1 MASTSRREITDQQW
15 ADTALLWDYQQMG
28 HELRPCDVAIG
39 LGSHDLGVA
48 AETAGLYLRGLVKK
62 IVFTGGP
69 NPSRPDAFPRGEAA
83 HFAEH
88 AASLGVPDTSMLREP
103 NARNTGQNISFS
115 REVLI
120 AAGVEVASVV
130 LVSMPYMERRAYATC
145 RKVWPEVEA
154 VCTSTPM
161 DLHDYVKSIGDDRL
175 VIDSLVGD
183 LQRVIEYPKLGF
195 AVAQD
200 VPGSV
205 LDAYQRLIDAGFTSR
220 LLS

>member
-1 MASTSRREITDQQW
+1 MTGTTKREITDRQW

-48 AETAGLYLRGLVKK
+48 TETAGLYLRGLVTR

-69 NPSRPDAFPRGEAA
+69 NPSRPDRFPRGEAV

-88 AASLGVPDTSMLREP
+88 ALSLGVPEEAVLVEP
-103 NARNTGQNISFS
+103 KARNTGQNIEFS
-115 REVLI
+115 RTVLSD
-120 AAGVEVASVV
+120 AEVAVSSVL

-145 RKVWPEVEA
+145 RQVWPEVQA
-154 VCTSTPM
+154 VCASTAM
-161 DLHDYVKSIGDDRL
+161 DLHQYVTMIGDDRL

-183 LQRVIEYPKLGF
+183 LQRVVEYPKRGF

-200 VPGSV
+200 VPTEV
-205 LDAYQRLIDAGFTSR
+205 HDAYQRLIDAGFTGR
-220 LLS
+220 LL

>member
-1 MASTSRREITDQQW
+1 MTGTTKREITDRQW

-28 HELRPCDVAIG
+28 HALRPCDVAIG

-48 AETAGLYLRGLVKK
+48 AETAGLYLRGLVKL

-69 NPSRPDAFPRGEAA
+69 NPSRPDHFPRGEAV

-88 AASLGVPDTSMLREP
+88 ALSLGVPESAVLIEP
-103 NARNTGQNISFS
+103 KARNTGQNIAFS
-115 REVLI
+115 RQALTE
-120 AAGVEVASVV
+120 AGVAASSVL

-145 RKVWPEVEA
+145 RQVWPEVEA
-154 VCTSTPM
+154 VCASTAM
-161 DLHDYVKSIGDDRL
+161 NLHDYVKTIGDDQL

-183 LQRVIEYPKLGF
+183 LQRVIEYPKQGF

-200 VPGSV
+200 VPERV
-205 LDAYQRLIDAGFTSR
+205 HDAYQRLIDAGFTSR
-220 LLS
+220 LL

>member
-1 MASTSRREITDQQW
+1 MTSTSRRGITDQQW
-15 ADTALLWDYQQMG
+15 ADASLLWDYQQMG
-28 HELRPCDVAIG
+28 HDLRPCDVAIG

-48 AETAGLYLRGLVKK
+48 AETAGLYLRGLVKR

-69 NPSRPDAFPRGEAA
+69 NPSRPEAFPRGEAA

-88 AASLGVPDTSMLREP
+88 AAALGVPESAILREP
-103 NARNTGQNISFS
+103 NARNTGQNIEFS
-115 REVLI
+115 RTVL
-120 AAGVEVASVV
+120 AEAGVQVSSVL

-145 RKVWPEVEA
+145 RQVWPEVDA

-183 LQRVIEYPKLGF
+183 LQRVVEYPRLGF

-200 VPGSV
+200 VPGRV
-205 LDAYQRLIDAGFTSR
+205 LDAYRRLIDASFTSR
-220 LLS
+220 LL

>member
-1 MASTSRREITDQQW
+1 MTGTTKREITDQQW

-28 HELRPCDVAIG
+28 HDLRPSDVAIG

-48 AETAGLYLRGLVKK
+48 AETADLYLRGLVKL

-69 NPSRPDAFPRGEAA
+69 NPSRPDHFPRGEAV

-88 AASLGVPDTSMLREP
+88 AVSLGVPEIAVLIEP
-103 NARNTGQNISFS
+103 KARNTGQNIQFS
-115 REVLI
+115 REVL
-120 AAGVEVASVV
+120 ADAGMAVSSVL
-130 LVSMPYMERRAYATC
+130 LVSMPYMERRAFATC
-145 RKVWPEVEA
+145 RRVWPEVEA
-154 VCTSTPM
+154 VCASTPM
-161 DLHDYVKSIGDDRL
+161 DLHDYVKTIGDDTL

-205 LDAYQRLIDAGFTSR
+205 FDAYQRLIKAGFTSR
-220 LLS
+220 LL

>member
-1 MASTSRREITDQQW
+1 MTSTSRREITDRQW
-15 ADTALLWDYQQMG
+15 ADTTLLWDYQQMG
-28 HELRPCDVAIG
+28 HDLQPCDVAIG

-48 AETAGLYLRGLVKK
+48 AETAGLYLRGLVKR

-69 NPSRPDAFPRGEAA
+69 NPSRPEAFPRGEAV

-88 AASLGVPDTSMLREP
+88 AVALGVPESAILREP
-103 NARNTGQNISFS
+103 NARNTGQNIEFS
-115 REVLI
+115 RAVL
-120 AAGVEVASVV
+120 AEAGGTVASVL

-145 RKVWPEVEA
+145 RKVWPEVEV
-154 VCTSTPM
+154 VCASAPM
-161 DLHDYVKSIGDDRL
+161 NLNDYVKTIGDDGL

-183 LQRVIEYPKLGF
+183 LQRVIEYPGLGF

-205 LDAYQRLIDAGFTSR
+205 HDAYQRLIADGFTSR
-220 LLS
+220 LLT

>member
-1 MASTSRREITDQQW
+1 MTGTNQRGITDRQW

-28 HELRPCDVAIG
+28 HDLRPCDVAIG

-48 AETAGLYLRGLVKK
+48 AEAAGLYLRGLVSR

-69 NPSRPDAFPRGEAA
+69 NPSRPDHFPRGEAV

-88 AASLGVPDTSMLREP
+88 ALSLGVPQSAVLTEP
-103 NARNTGQNISFS
+103 NARNTGQNIAFS
-115 REVLI
+115 RDVLAG
-120 AAGVEVASVV
+120 AAVAVSSVL

-154 VCTSTPM
+154 VCASTPM
-161 DLHDYVKSIGDDRL
+161 DLHDYVKTIGDDTL

-200 VPGSV
+200 VPERV
-205 LDAYQRLIDAGFTSR
+205 HDAYQRLITDGFDSR
-220 LLS
+220 LLT

>member
-1 MASTSRREITDQQW
+1 MAGTTKRGITDRQW

-48 AETAGLYLRGLVKK
+48 AETAGLYLRGLVQR

-69 NPSRPDAFPRGEAA
+69 NPSRPDHFPLGEAV

-88 AASLGVPDTSMLREP
+88 AVALGVPEDAVLIEP
-103 NARNTGQNISFS
+103 KARNTGQNIEFS
-115 REVLI
+115 RAVL
-120 AAGVEVASVV
+120 AEAGVAVSSVL

-145 RKVWPEVEA
+145 RQVWPEVDA
-154 VCTSTPM
+154 VCASTPM
-161 DLHDYVKSIGDDRL
+161 DLHDYVKTIGDDRL

-200 VPGSV
+200 VPERV
-205 LDAYQRLIDAGFTSR
+205 HDAYQRLIDAGFTDR
-220 LLS
+220 LI

>member
-1 MASTSRREITDQQW
+1 MTGTTKRDITDQQW

-48 AETAGLYLRGLVKK
+48 AETAGLYLRGLVKR

-69 NPSRPDAFPRGEAA
+69 NPSRPDHFPRGEAV

-88 AASLGVPDTSMLREP
+88 AVSLGVPEDAVLIEP
-103 NARNTGQNISFS
+103 KARNTGQNIEFS
-115 REVLI
+115 RAVL
-120 AAGVEVASVV
+120 AEAGVAVASVL

-145 RKVWPEVEA
+145 RKVWPEVDA
-154 VCTSTPM
+154 VCASAPM
-161 DLHDYVKSIGDDRL
+161 DLHDYVETIGDESL

-183 LQRVIEYPKLGF
+183 FQRVIEYPRLGF

-200 VPGSV
+200 VPERV
-205 LDAYQRLIDAGFTSR
+205 HDAYQRLIDADFTSR
-220 LLS
+220 LL